1 MNPKENNAENNN
13 IKMSTNYMSN
23 TIKKNVQYLQAS
35 LSYAKADV
43 KPFISNIIEL
53 YKDRKIANITT
64 AENMIL
70 QLRTIDSWTKNR
82 TIKRYEKLVAK
93 YEHKEPVHI
102 RMKATRE
109 KNIEKKVAVKKN
121 TAAAKIQKL
130 FQSFTKSDKITTYLV
145 DVLLFSSNRGYPKQ
159 KSYKGVYQ
167 IKEEQYQVK
176 APNPFPQDIYQQLI
190 KRDQRELFIKGKRI
204 LETNKDYL
212 HWRGMHPSA
221 TDIYAF
227 KFLSYDTLADT
238 GKKYSPL
245 A

>member
-1 MNPKENNAENNN
+1 MNKKENNAENNN
-13 IKMSTNYMSN
+13 IKISTNNMSN

-82 TIKRYEKLVAK
+82 TLKRYEKLVAK
-93 YEHKEPVHI
+93 YEHKEPVNI

-121 TAAAKIQKL
+121 TAAGKIQKL
-130 FQSFTKSDKITTYLV
+130 FKSFTQSKKITTYLV
-145 DVLLFSSNRGYPKQ
+145 DVLLFSDVPAHPKQ
-159 KSYKGVYQ
+159 KPYKGYYL
-167 IKEEQYQVK
+167 IKEAQYEVR
-176 APNPFPQDIYQQLI
+176 APNPFPQDIYKVLLI
-190 KRDQRELFIKGKRI
+190 EGGSKPKE
-204 LETNKDYL
+204 Y
-212 HWRGMHPSA
+212 
-221 TDIYAF
+221 
-227 KFLSYDTLADT
+227 
-238 GKKYSPL
+238 KKV
-245 A
+245 